1 MQQKRPNQEKP
12 IDLVEQFYNQAIDHK
27 ALKRALAQKHKTAK
41 GFNNFSLSKYNGE
54 FGVVQKKHLL
64 NRTMV
69 GFCNRHYKDLEG
81 LNIDQAIDLI
91 FTKDTMQEPKN
102 NYYWVLSKEEYKEK
116 YISEDVEPNQPF
128 IDRPYLSYPGNRE
141 YLGDERIRA
150 FFSSIYEN
158 IYNQKTSI
166 HWRLFLFLHN
176 LVPSKFDNFLGHK
189 GMFNYTKLVF
199 DSCFSSYKDFIYNV
213 TFDGSMLYYLNLAR
227 STKEKPDEN
236 YAREIQELFTVGKRP
251 FAKFTE
257 QDVREA
263 ARLLVGCGV
272 DFGITVLGEGHE
284 NTPIFN
290 SSNHDTGDKQ
300 FSPFYDNKII
310 RGREGD
316 EGIEEVKEFVDMLCQ
331 TEENSIYIVR
341 RLYQFFV
348 YPSLTE
354 DIEELI
360 IKPLS
365 KIYKENNFSLIE
377 PLKVLLKSEHFYLN
391 NIENS
396 LIKSPIDFIIGM
408 IKETDIVNKGVL
420 YVNDGMNNYNSL
432 FNYNYFGEKE
442 KDISHIKYQIGMT
455 IKYYSENLGMGL
467 LAPPSVSG
475 WPAYYQEPVYDLFW
489 LNSSTFQSRFNLSKN
504 FMVGG
509 VWIDAL
515 INGRQIRYRPNIIE
529 YLNSFSNPFEY
540 TSFIE
545 EMTFRLL
552 GGEPSSSTL
561 LDLNQALLG
570 GNSEDHWKEEL
581 EKILLTDNPDE
592 SSYYSIS
599 WRIGAAFE
607 VVGTS
612 GEFHLF

>member
-1 MQQKRPNQEKP
+1 MQQKRPNQEQP
-12 IDLVEQFYNQAIDHK
+12 IDLVEQFYNQTIDHK

-141 YLGDERIRA
+141 YLGDERRRA

-354 DIEELI
+354 EIEELI

-489 LNSSTFQSRFNLSKN
+489 LNSSTFQSRFNLSKD
-504 FMVGG
+504 FMSGG

>member
-1 MQQKRPNQEKP
+1 MQQIKPNQEQS

-141 YLGDERIRA
+141 YLGDERRRA

-504 FMVGG
+504 FMSDG

-515 INGRQIRYRPNIIE
+515 INGRQIRCRPNIIE

>member
-1 MQQKRPNQEKP
+1 MQQIKPNQEQP

-141 YLGDERIRA
+141 YLGDERRRA

-354 DIEELI
+354 EIEELI

-455 IKYYSENLGMGL
+455 IKYNSENLGMGL

-489 LNSSTFQSRFNLSKN
+489 LNSSTFQSRFNLIGD
-504 FMVGG
+504 FMSNG

-561 LDLNQALLG
+561 LGLNQALLG